1 MGGFLLYTQEG
12 RINLKGL
19 SGINDT
25 GADFFG
31 SRKYLNTIDLIRKY
45 LNHYETPQ
53 NNIKMEVPQSAIMS
67 RHTNRSARWPAGY
80 TGNFYTEY
88 GILNEGYGT
97 ILPYSPV

>member
-19 SGINDT
+19 SGINYT

-45 LNHYETPQ
+45 LNHYETSQ
-53 NNIKMEVPQSAIMS
+53 SNIKMEVPQSAIMS
-67 RHTNRSARWPAGY
+67 RHTNRSDMMASRVY
-80 TGNFYTEY
+80 RELLYRIRY
-88 GILNEGYGT
+88 IK
-97 ILPYSPV
+97 